1 MIFRV
6 IVYYF
11 QSLSQLLNWSGA
23 PVYLPILSILS
34 MFGDFSINFD
44 FKLGTSSN
52 GVCIIPRL
60 NAMTEIIWAL
70 IFIYFIIFHSSWI
83 SLVIVLK
90 RFRKTSPVIEN
101 KTTPVEENK
110 TTKTVRIKCYELVD
124 FFDNRKP

>member
-90 RFRKTSPVIEN
+90 RFRKT
-101 KTTPVEENK
+101 TPIEENK
-110 TTKTVRIKCYELVD
+110 TTRSRCHICIIRNGQPKHKSNTY
-124 FFDNRKP
+124 